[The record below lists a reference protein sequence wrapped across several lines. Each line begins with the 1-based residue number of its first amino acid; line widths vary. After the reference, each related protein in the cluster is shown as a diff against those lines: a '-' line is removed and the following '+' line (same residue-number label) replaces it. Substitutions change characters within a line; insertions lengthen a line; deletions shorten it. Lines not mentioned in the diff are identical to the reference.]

1 MKLNVKFWAVLSLL
15 PLLAACAGGQKK
27 AQAAQEKDALPV
39 VVVRQVSS
47 RDVVQQETYTSTVEA
62 NAKNNIAPQTAMRIK
77 SIRVEVGDF
86 VKKGQVVATMD
97 AISLDQ
103 AKLQYKNDST
113 EYFRLKGL
121 YEVGG
126 LSKSDLD
133 AIELSYKV
141 RKKNYENMLE
151 NTVLRS
157 PITGVISARNYDVG
171 DMYSMGQPIYTVQEI
186 TPVKLLVAVS
196 ERDYTRVKKGGTV
209 RISADAFPG
218 VEFSGN
224 ITRLY
229 PTIDPTTHT
238 FLVEVQVP
246 NNYRSLRP
254 GMFARVTLVF
264 GVNHS
269 VVVPDLAVVRQ
280 QGAGDRYVYVLEDDG
295 TVSFRHVTLGVRMGD
310 EYEILE
316 GVKDGEKVVVEGQL
330 RIKDGVKVE
339 VKNQ

>member
-1 MKLNVKFWAVLSLL
+1 MKVKLNQWALLSLL
-15 PLLAACAGGQKK
+15 PLLAACAGGQNS
-27 AQAAQEKDALPV
+27 ARNVQEEEKVPV
-39 VVVRQVSS
+39 VVVRQVSA
-47 RDVVQQETYTSTVEA
+47 REVVQKETYTSTVEA
-62 NAKNNIAPQTAMRIK
+62 NVKNNIAPQTAMRIK
-77 SIRVEVGDF
+77 SIRVEVGDY
-86 VKKGQVVATMD
+86 VEKGQVVATMD

-157 PITGVISARNYDVG
+157 PISGVISARNYDVG
-171 DMYSMGQPIYTVQEI
+171 DMYAMAQPIYTVQEI
-186 TPVKLLVAVS
+186 SPVKLLVAVS
-196 ERDYTRVKKGGTV
+196 ERDYTRVKKGGQV
-209 RISADAFPG
+209 SISADAFPG
-218 VEFSGN
+218 EEFSGT

-229 PTIDPTTHT
+229 PTVDPATRT
-238 FLVEVQVP
+238 FLVEVKVP
-246 NNYRSLRP
+246 NKDRRLRP

-280 QGAGDRYVYVLEDDG
+280 QGAGDRYVYVLEQDG
-295 TVSFRHVTLGVRMGD
+295 TVSFRRVELGVRLGH
-310 EYEILE
+310 EYEVLS
-316 GVKDGEKVVVEGQL
+316 GVKDGEKVVTEGQL
-330 RIKDGVKVE
+330 RIKDGVRVE
-339 VKNQ
+339 VKQ

>member
-1 MKLNVKFWAVLSLL
+1 MKVNLNKWAVLPLL
-15 PLLAACAGGQKK
+15 PLLAACAGGQRK
-27 AQAAQEKDALPV
+27 AQAVQEEESVPV
-39 VVVRQVSS
+39 VVVSQVFA
-47 RDVVQQETYTSTVEA
+47 RDVVQKETYTSTVEA
-62 NAKNNIAPQTAMRIK
+62 NVKNNIAPQTAMRIK
-77 SIRVEVGDF
+77 SIRVEVGDY
-86 VKKGQVVATMD
+86 VSKGQVVATMD

-157 PITGVISARNYDVG
+157 PISGVISARNYDVG
-171 DMYSMGQPIYTVQEI
+171 DMYAMAQPIYTVQEI
-186 TPVKLLVAVS
+186 SPVKLLVAVS
-196 ERDYTRVKKGGTV
+196 ERDYTRVKKGGQV
-209 RISADAFPG
+209 SISADAFPG
-218 VEFSGN
+218 ESFTGS

-229 PTIDPTTHT
+229 PTVDPATHT
-238 FLVEVQVP
+238 FLVEVKVP
-246 NNYRSLRP
+246 NKDRRLRP

-264 GVNHS
+264 GKNRS

-280 QGAGDRYVYVLEDDG
+280 QGAGDRYVYVLEEDG
-295 TVSFRHVTLGVRMGD
+295 TVSFRRVELGVRMGN
-310 EYEILE
+310 EYEILS
-316 GVKDGEKVVVEGQL
+316 GVKDGEKVVTEGQL
-330 RIKDGVKVE
+330 RIKDGVRVE
-339 VKNQ
+339 VKQ

>member
-1 MKLNVKFWAVLSLL
+1 MKVNVNKWAVLSLL
-15 PLLAACAGGQKK
+15 PLLAACAGGQRK
-27 AQAAQEKDALPV
+27 AQAVQEEESVPV
-39 VVVRQVSS
+39 VVVSQVFA
-47 RDVVQQETYTSTVEA
+47 RDVVQKETYTSTVEA
-62 NAKNNIAPQTAMRIK
+62 NVKNNIAPQTAMRIK
-77 SIRVEVGDF
+77 SIRVEVGDY
-86 VKKGQVVATMD
+86 VNKGQVVATMD

-157 PITGVISARNYDVG
+157 PISGVISARNYDVG
-171 DMYSMGQPIYTVQEI
+171 DMYAMAQPIYTVQEI
-186 TPVKLLVAVS
+186 SPVKLLVAVS
-196 ERDYTRVKKGGTV
+196 ERDYTRVKKGGQV
-209 RISADAFPG
+209 SISADAFPG
-218 VEFSGN
+218 ESFTGS

-229 PTIDPTTHT
+229 PTVDPATHT
-238 FLVEVQVP
+238 FLVEVKVP
-246 NNYRSLRP
+246 NKDRRLRP

-264 GVNHS
+264 GKNHS

-280 QGAGDRYVYVLEDDG
+280 QGAGDRYVYVLEEDG
-295 TVSFRHVTLGVRMGD
+295 TVSFRRVELGVRMGN
-310 EYEILE
+310 EYEVLS

-330 RIKDGVKVE
+330 RIKDGVRVE
-339 VKNQ
+339 VKQK